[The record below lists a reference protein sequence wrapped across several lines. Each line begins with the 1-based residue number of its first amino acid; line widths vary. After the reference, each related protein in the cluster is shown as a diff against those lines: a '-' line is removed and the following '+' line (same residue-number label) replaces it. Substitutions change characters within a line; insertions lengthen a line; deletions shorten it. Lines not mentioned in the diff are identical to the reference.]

1 VIEKP
6 PAKGFKMF
14 GNKVKLGISKIF
26 AKKESHHEAPIQYE
40 ENKEELEQKEKHSF
54 E

>member
-1 VIEKP
+1 
-6 PAKGFKMF
+6 MF

-26 AKKESHHEAPIQYE
+26 AKKEGHHEAPIQYE
-40 ENKEELEQKEKHSF
+40 EKKEEPDQREMHSF